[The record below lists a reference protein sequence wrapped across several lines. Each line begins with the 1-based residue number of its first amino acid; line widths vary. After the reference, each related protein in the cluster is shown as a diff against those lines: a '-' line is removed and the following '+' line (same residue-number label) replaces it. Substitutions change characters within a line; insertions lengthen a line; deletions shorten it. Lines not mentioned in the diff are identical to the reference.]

1 MANIAI
7 FASGSGSNFENL
19 VKQKEQYNVSFLFC
33 DRKDAFAIQ
42 RAKNL
47 GIEYRYASIIQEKEN
62 FENKI
67 LEFLEE
73 FQVDFIVLAGYMK
86 IIGKAILDKWEGKII
101 NIHPSLLPKYK
112 GANAIKEAF
121 ENNEREYGITIHY
134 VDEGVDT
141 GKIIA
146 QDSFIAESNETL
158 EEITHKIHSLEHNLY
173 PKIINRLSKELKEKK
188 YE

>member
-1 MANIAI
+1 MVNIAI

-19 VKQKEQYNVSFLFC
+19 VRKKEQYNVSFLFC
-33 DRKDAFAIQ
+33 NRKDALAIQ

-47 GIEYRYASIIQEKEN
+47 GIEYRYASIIKEKED

-67 LEFLEE
+67 LYFLEE
-73 FQVDFIVLAGYMK
+73 FKVDLIVLAGYMK
-86 IIGKAILDKWEGKII
+86 IIGKSILDKWEGKII

-112 GANAIKEAF
+112 GANAIKQAF
-121 ENNEREYGITIHY
+121 ENNEKEYGITIHY

-141 GKIIA
+141 GEIIA
-146 QDSFIAESNETL
+146 QDSFIAKPNETL

-173 PKIINRLSKELKEKK
+173 PKIINRLSKELKEK
-188 YE
+188 

>member
-1 MANIAI
+1 MVSIAI

-19 VKQKEQYNVSFLFC
+19 VKQKDQYNVSFLFC

-47 GIEYRYASIIQEKEN
+47 GVEYRYASIIQEKEN
-62 FENKI
+62 FENRI

-73 FQVDFIVLAGYMK
+73 FKVDFIVLAGYMK
-86 IIGKAILDKWEGKII
+86 IIGKAMLDKWEGKII

-121 ENNEREYGITIHY
+121 KNNEREYGITIHY

-146 QDSFIAESNETL
+146 QDSFIAEPDETL

-173 PKIINRLSKELKEKK
+173 PKIINKLSKELKEKK